1 MSAEDIAYSGLA
13 EAAMVGIM
21 NEADRARTLNME
33 IEVDL
38 THTGGPLGYVL
49 LGWREDA
56 KQALINLAVQDPN
69 DTEAIRAL
77 QNKVVIYLEA
87 IAAMNSAGW
96 SGTFNTQ
103 TLKNRSRT
111 EHGQRTGTER
121 HRGRQHPAGFHQPG
135 RSGPH
140 PA

>member
-87 IAAMNSAGW
+87 IATMAGA
-96 SGTFNTQ
+96 
-103 TLKNRSRT
+103 LSR
-111 EHGQRTGTER
+111 GQQLWKLDGG
-121 HRGRQHPAGFHQPG
+121 GRDELG
-135 RSGPH
+135 RLVGHVQYPDVEEQEQD
-140 PA
+140 